1 MNNRATGGMNGG
13 CLKHGNPVT
22 PRRHPGAAHGRAG
35 ISPAEH
41 PPFAADGAAG
51 CMAGAAP
58 DHGRLTASSTVG
70 EHAGR
75 TAGIRRSGSASSGAA
90 KPSTRPSTRLPRYIM
105 AGCSPRPRHYSV
117 RKRKQREMC
126 GVAASAESNDCCDW
140 TGTSPS
146 CRRGMGFILKCAKKP

>member
-58 DHGRLTASSTVG
+58 DHGRLRVSIAAHARAGSMEGIRLNGNASSD
-70 EHAGR
+70 ALR
-75 TAGIRRSGSASSGAA
+75 PNARR
-90 KPSTRPSTRLPRYIM
+90 STRPRRRTMPKCLLR
-105 AGCSPRPRHYSV
+105 PRPFY
-117 RKRKQREMC
+117 
-126 GVAASAESNDCCDW
+126 A
-140 TGTSPS
+140 
-146 CRRGMGFILKCAKKP
+146 I